1 MRLEAGQQIGT
12 RYRLLRRIGSGG
24 MADVWSADDEM
35 LEREVALKFLHERFG
50 ADEQFVERFRR
61 EAQAAAGL
69 QHPNIVSVYD
79 RGEYEG
85 RYWIAMEY
93 VQGASLKDLVRRGPL
108 EPDHAVELIVQ
119 VLKGARF
126 AHRRGIVHRDLKP
139 HNVLVDAEGRARVTD
154 FGIARAGASEITQT
168 GSVLG
173 TAQYLSPEQAQ
184 GLETTAS
191 ADIYSVGVILYEA
204 LTGKVPFEAGTAV
217 AIALKQV
224 SEPPVPPR
232 RLNPEIPPALEAV
245 VLKALAKDPKD
256 RFTDASEF
264 LRALDA
270 AEANPDAGG
279 TAVYAV
285 VDPPPEEEEDNR
297 WKWIAL
303 AVILALLIAGAVW
316 ALTRG
321 DEVLVPSVIGKERA
335 VAVDQLEDAGFE
347 VVVTRF
353 ESCDEPNTVS
363 ETDPPAGARAERG
376 SEVEISVS
384 LGLEVAIPSKG
395 VINEPAPRATNRL
408 QDENLQVRSREVSS
422 NKVKA
427 GNVVDTEPAPGERV
441 ECESEVLMLV
451 SKGAKVSTVPDV
463 VGLTE
468 DEAES
473 QIEDAGLVFNV
484 EEEDSDLPEGQVI
497 EQDPGGGSEVRK
509 GSSVEVTVSNGEG
522 TVTVPNV
529 EGQPQDTAI
538 NQLRSRG
545 ATNIR
550 VIRQETDDSSLDG
563 RVISQAPSGGS
574 QIRATDQ
581 VTIYVGDYVEP
592 EEPEEPE
599 PEDPEDPNAEQPPR
613 SAPGTAQL
621 PDGRRSWRL

>member
-12 RYRLLRRIGSGG
+12 RYRLLRRVGSGG

-35 LEREVALKFLHERFG
+35 LGRQVALKFLHERFG

-79 RGEYEG
+79 RGEHEG

-93 VQGASLKDLVRRGPL
+93 VQGASLKDLIDRGLSPA
-108 EPDHAVELIVQ
+108 EAVEIVRQ
-119 VLKGARF
+119 ILTGVRF
-126 AHRRGIVHRDLKP
+126 AHGKGIVHRDLKP
-139 HNVLVDAEGRARVTD
+139 HNVLVDAEGRARVAD

-191 ADIYSVGVILYEA
+191 ADIYSVGVILYES
-204 LTGKVPFEAGTAV
+204 LTGRVPFEADTAV

-224 SEPPVPPR
+224 SEPPLPLR
-232 RLNPEIPPALEAV
+232 RINPEIPPALDAV

-256 RFTDASEF
+256 RFRDATEF

-270 AEANPDAGG
+270 AEANPGAGG
-279 TAVYAV
+279 TAVYSV
-285 VDPPPEEEEDNR
+285 VDPLPEEEKDNR

-316 ALTRG
+316 ALTRS
-321 DEVLVPSVIGKERA
+321 EQVLVPSVIGKDRD
-335 VAVDQLEDAGFE
+335 VATEELEDAGFE
-347 VVVTRF
+347 VVAVDF
-353 ESCDEPNTVS
+353 ESCDEPDTVS
-363 ETDPPAGARAERG
+363 ETDPPAGERADEG

-384 LGLEVAIPSKG
+384 TGLEVAIPSRG
-395 VINEPAPRATNRL
+395 VIDEPAAEATKRL
-408 QDENLQVRSREVSS
+408 RDENLQVRSEEVNS
-422 NKVKA
+422 NGVKP
-427 GNVVDTEPAPGERV
+427 GNVVDTEPAPGEKV
-441 ECESEVLMLV
+441 ECESAVTILI
-451 SKGAKVSTVPDV
+451 SKGVKLSTVPDV

-468 DEAES
+468 SEAES
-473 QIEDAGLVFNV
+473 EIEGAGLLFNV

-497 EQDPGGGSEVRK
+497 GQDPGGGSEVRK
-509 GSSVEVTVSNGEG
+509 GSAVEVTVSNGEG

-529 EGQPQDTAI
+529 EGQPEDTAV

-545 ATNIR
+545 AANVA
-550 VIRQETDDSSLDG
+550 VIEQETEDESLDG
-563 RVISQAPSGGS
+563 RVISQAPPGGT
-574 QIRATDQ
+574 QIRASDR
-581 VTIYVGDYVEP
+581 VTIYVGVFVEPVEP
-592 EEPEEPE
+592 EP
-599 PEDPEDPNAEQPPR
+599 DPDPDPDADPDPDEAPR
-613 SAPGTAQL
+613 FGMLRP
-621 PDGRRSWRL
+621 